1 MGCIENIVRKYGQVQ
16 IEMVYIFNKT
26 NPYQKTFLTK
36 QIKIFDKV
44 GYIFQKKLKEENK
57 FSIKLI
63 IKVPSEIVP
72 KNTTTPTNTLKI
84 ENQIKI
90 EPNDS

>member
-1 MGCIENIVRKYGQVQ
+1 MRKYGQVQ

-63 IKVPSEIVP
+63 IKVPSEIIP
-72 KNTTTPTNTLKI
+72 KNTITPTNTLGI
-84 ENQIKI
+84 ESKIKI
-90 EPNDS
+90 